1 MTAQG
6 RGRRAAADGRSL
18 APLTHAP
25 AAEPAATPAAT
36 PAAEPAAATGAID
49 FIHATHGSAP

>member
-6 RGRRAAADGRSL
+6 RGRRAAADGRAL

-25 AAEPAATPAAT
+25 AAEPGATPV
-36 PAAEPAAATGAID
+36 AEPAAATGAID
-49 FIHATHGSAP
+49 CIHTTHGSAP